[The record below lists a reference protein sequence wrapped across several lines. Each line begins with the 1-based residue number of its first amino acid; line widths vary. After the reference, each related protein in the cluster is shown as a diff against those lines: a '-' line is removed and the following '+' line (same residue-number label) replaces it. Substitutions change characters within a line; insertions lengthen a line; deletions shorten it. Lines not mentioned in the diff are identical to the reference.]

1 MPRSQVC
8 KNHERLLSPEEN
20 SDLINFSET
29 DFRKYSA
36 VTSRNL
42 MKRLMS
48 HIDRNSFKIHS
59 SVLSECHRVYYIIKV
74 VRNYTALYNERYFDV
89 CYIGKHKNDLS
100 RPFLHL
106 KQAVGKSKNVG
117 IQVKLIRS
125 WLMQSK
131 SNEIAILSIPL
142 CSENLSF
149 AVEDLLIDEYQTN
162 PNSGRKTIEIDVE
175 VKMIAAALS
184 DKTARARH
192 RSNDYDYIVN
202 YEGLKTRTES
212 MLLPLL
218 K

>member
-1 MPRSQVC
+1 MS
-8 KNHERLLSPEEN
+8 LLAPEEN
-20 SDLINFSET
+20 DELINFSGN

-42 MKRLMS
+42 LRKLMS
-48 HIDRNSFKIHS
+48 HINVNSYKIHS
-59 SVLSECHRVYYIIKV
+59 SVMSECHRVYYLVKV

-106 KQAVGKSKNVG
+106 KQAVGKNKNVG
-117 IQVKLIRS
+117 IQVKLIRN
-125 WLMQSK
+125 WLMQS
-131 SNEIAILSIPL
+131 SSHEIAILSIPL